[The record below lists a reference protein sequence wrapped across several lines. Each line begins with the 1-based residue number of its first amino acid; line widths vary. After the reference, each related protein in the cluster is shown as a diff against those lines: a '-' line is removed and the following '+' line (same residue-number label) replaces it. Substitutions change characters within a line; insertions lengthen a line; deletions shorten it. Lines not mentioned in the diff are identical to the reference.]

1 MPASSKVSPQ
11 EVSFW
16 PRIDDPERSGP
27 QRGLRTA
34 PELCHAGPVWP
45 VPQGL
50 CCASDGVLADRPL
63 LIRQLSVSREK
74 NSPKHPPLSAPC
86 RKEKYSPKTKHLS
99 LLGLWMFKCLYFS
112 GTREVMDRLP
122 PFVISGSVSNS
133 PSLSLKCQKS
143 SASFPPGPLSSCL
156 IERLWDEDGDQ
167 RGNLSPTSFWLT
179 GLSSEAQPIGLALI
193 MTWDD
198 GMLIRTDQA
207 LNSLSDA
214 PGSLRGHR

>member
-1 MPASSKVSPQ
+1 MTRKGQ
-11 EVSFW
+11 
-16 PRIDDPERSGP
+16 
-27 QRGLRTA
+27 A
-34 PELCHAGPVWP
+34 PSEGCE
-45 VPQGL
+45 Q
-50 CCASDGVLADRPL
+50 
-63 LIRQLSVSREK
+63 
-74 NSPKHPPLSAPC
+74 PLSFVMPGPC
-86 RKEKYSPKTKHLS
+86 GPSPRGSAVRQMGCWQIDPCSYGSCQSAVRKTPQNILLSQLRAEKKNIPQKNKHLS

-198 GMLIRTDQA
+198 GMLIRSDQA